1 MQVITNWENYTDEEL
16 KQLEAN
22 VIKEIKERKNDKKR
36 KLIKKFTDALSELQ
50 KNGIDVYFEEVYVTE
65 DYLSFEY

>member
-1 MQVITNWENYTDEEL
+1 MQIITNWENFTDEEL
-16 KQLEAN
+16 KHLEAN
-22 VIKEIKERKNDKKR
+22 IAKEIKERKNDKKR

-50 KNGIDVYFEEVYVTE
+50 KNGIDVYFEEMLVTE

>member
-22 VIKEIKERKNDKKR
+22 VTKEIKERKNDKKR

>member
-22 VIKEIKERKNDKKR
+22 VTKEIRERKNAKGK
-36 KLIKKFTDALSELQ
+36 KLIEKFTDAFSELQ
-50 KNGIDVYFEEVYVTE
+50 KNGIDVYFKEELVIE
-65 DYLSFEY
+65 DYLSFDY